1 MNCPHCGTSNSEE
14 ATTCRECGR
23 LLPKAAPSAQGP
35 APTAGLG
42 TEDEE
47 TLGSPTVE
55 SAPGRG
61 RSPAPAVD
69 PAGTPVK
76 TADTAIA
83 SLICG
88 ILSWSFLPF
97 AGAVVAVILG
107 HMAKADI
114 RQSEGR
120 LGGDSLA
127 TLGLLLG
134 YANLAIAALGIIL
147 LVFLVVLG
155 ITIPLGIGICSAF
168 GA

>member
-1 MNCPHCGTSNSEE
+1 MNCPHCDAPNPDE

-23 LLPKAAPSAQGP
+23 PLPETAPSGREGRP
-35 APTAGLG
+35 APST
-42 TEDEE
+42 
-47 TLGSPTVE
+47 GSPL
-55 SAPGRG
+55 
-61 RSPAPAVD
+61 
-69 PAGTPVK
+69 K

-88 ILSWSFLPF
+88 ILGWSFLPF
-97 AGAVVAVILG
+97 AGAVLAVILG
-107 HMAKADI
+107 HMAKVDI

-134 YANLAIAALGIIL
+134 YANLALAALGIIF
-147 LVFLVVLG
+147 LVFLTALG
-155 ITIPLGIGICSAF
+155 IAIPIGIGICGMC

>member
-1 MNCPHCGTSNSEE
+1 MERKGTIMNCPHCGAPNPEE

-23 LLPKAAPSAQGP
+23 PLPAEQIHERPFA
-35 APTAGLG
+35 
-42 TEDEE
+42 
-47 TLGSPTVE
+47 SPTPTPG
-55 SAPGRG
+55 AP
-61 RSPAPAVD
+61 P
-69 PAGTPVK
+69 K

-97 AGAVVAVILG
+97 AGAVLAVILG
-107 HMAKADI
+107 HMAKVDI

-134 YANLAIAALGIIL
+134 YANLALAALGIIL
-147 LVFLVVLG
+147 VVFLVTLG
-155 ITIPLGIGICSAF
+155 LTIPIGIGICGLC
-168 GA
+168 GAY